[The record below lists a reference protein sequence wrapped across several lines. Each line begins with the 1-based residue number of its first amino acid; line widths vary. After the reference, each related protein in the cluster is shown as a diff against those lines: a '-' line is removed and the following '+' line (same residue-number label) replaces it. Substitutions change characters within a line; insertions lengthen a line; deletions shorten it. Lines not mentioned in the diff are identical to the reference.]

1 MLEDMDL
8 ELEEPLEPEAEEKAA
23 ERQNRTFLIL
33 VGVLGGLLL
42 IGIIAFCIWVFTI
55 GRGIL
60 GGRAAQ
66 APPPTPTEAL
76 LAEADITATAEA
88 LALAQETPEPT
99 ATPTPAPTPVP
110 PTPTPIPQPTIAA
123 PQVTPTPRATTPA
136 VGTGGAVATPQP
148 ALTPTPLPAPS
159 SPPQTGI
166 GTYMAVFLAL
176 GLLALMIASRRLRAA
191 R

>member
-8 ELEEPLEPEAEEKAA
+8 ELEEPLEPEAEEETA

-42 IGIIAFCIWVFTI
+42 IGIIAFCVWAFTI

-60 GGRAAQ
+60 GGQAAV
-66 APPPTPTEAL
+66 APPPPPTEAPL
-76 LAEADITATAEA
+76 TEADITATAEA
-88 LALAQETPEPT
+88 LALAQAPQVPT
-99 ATPTPAPTPVP
+99 ETPTPSPTPVP
-110 PTPTPIPQPTIAA
+110 PTPTPTPLPTIAA
-123 PQVTPTPRATTPA
+123 PPATPTPRATTPA
-136 VGTGGAVATPQP
+136 AVTGGAVATPQP
-148 ALTPTPLPAPS
+148 TPTPTPLAPG

-166 GTYMAVFLAL
+166 GAYTAVFLAL
-176 GLLALMIASRRLRAA
+176 GLLALLVASRRLRAA

>member
-8 ELEEPLEPEAEEKAA
+8 ELEEPLEPEAEEEAA

-42 IGIIAFCIWVFTI
+42 IGIVAFCVWAFTI

-66 APPPTPTEAL
+66 APPPTPTEVL
-76 LAEADITATAEA
+76 LTEADITATAEA
-88 LALAQETPEPT
+88 LALAQVTPEPT
-99 ATPTPAPTPVP
+99 PTPTPTPVP

-136 VGTGGAVATPQP
+136 VGAGGAVATPQP
-148 ALTPTPLPAPS
+148 ALTPTPLSAPS